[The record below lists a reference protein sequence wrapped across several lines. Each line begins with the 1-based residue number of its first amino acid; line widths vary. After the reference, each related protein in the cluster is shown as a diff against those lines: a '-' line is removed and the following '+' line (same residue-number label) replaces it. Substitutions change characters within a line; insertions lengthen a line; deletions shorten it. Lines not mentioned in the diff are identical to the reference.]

1 MAGEHSKTDQEQKQ
15 VRQEDPFVGVMRI
28 EAFEARAFVEARTQK
43 LLERDNAEAD
53 ESGSKRMTMED
64 GDAGECGGEGR
75 KSISTERS
83 CALRWAMLTATLR
96 SPLAE

>member
-1 MAGEHSKTDQEQKQ
+1 MAGEQSKTDQEQKQ

-64 GDAGECGGEGR
+64 GDAGECGGEKQKVDQHR
-75 KSISTERS
+75 EIAR
-83 CALRWAMLTATLR
+83 
-96 SPLAE
+96 AEMGDANGHG

>member
-1 MAGEHSKTDQEQKQ
+1 
-15 VRQEDPFVGVMRI
+15 MRI

-64 GDAGECGGEGR
+64 ATPASVAAKSR

-83 CALRWAMLTATLR
+83 RALRWAMLTATLR